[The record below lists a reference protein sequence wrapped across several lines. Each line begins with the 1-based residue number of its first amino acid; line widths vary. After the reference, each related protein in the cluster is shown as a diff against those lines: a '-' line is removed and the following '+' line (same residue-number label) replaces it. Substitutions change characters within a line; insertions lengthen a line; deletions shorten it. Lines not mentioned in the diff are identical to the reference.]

1 MTHKQT
7 SKKLQRQRE
16 KALKREAKRAKR
28 KQLKRPIPCE
38 GGQPDKRVPE
48 PT

>member
-1 MTHKQT
+1 MAHKQT

-28 KQLKRPIPCE
+28 KRPMPCE